1 MKEGMWVLFSVY
13 PLQGR
18 IAPSILKER
27 EDGLNPM

>member
-27 EDGLNPM
+27 EEWA